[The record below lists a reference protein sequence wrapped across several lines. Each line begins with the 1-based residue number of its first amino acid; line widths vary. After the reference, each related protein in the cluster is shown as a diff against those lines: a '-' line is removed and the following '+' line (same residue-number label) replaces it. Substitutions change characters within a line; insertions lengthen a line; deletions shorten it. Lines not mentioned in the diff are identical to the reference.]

1 MGTNPNVLNP
11 NDSALRTAD
20 ALLRSNGG
28 VAAFLQMPPAVG
40 DSTDAGQLG
49 LDAPNFQQ
57 LPLAPA
63 VFRKVR
69 ATMVGGEPTKYE
81 LLVSGAAAQAAV
93 GTMQIAS
100 ADLLFQMAAGVA
112 VAGELFFIESVSFSE
127 YLGTAFLYRLLLRQS
142 ASGWQMQTAQG

>member
-1 MGTNPNVLNP
+1 MSRNPNVLNP
-11 NDSALRTAD
+11 DNCALRSAD

-28 VAAFLQMPPAVG
+28 AAAFLQMPPAVG

-49 LDAPNFQQ
+49 LDTPNFQQ

-63 VFRKVR
+63 VFRKLR
-69 ATMVGGEPTKYE
+69 ATMVEGEPAKYE
-81 LLVSGAAAQAAV
+81 LLVSGAAVQAAV

-112 VAGELFFIESVSFSE
+112 VAGDLFFIESVSFSE

-142 ASGWQMQTAQG
+142 ASGWQMQTVRG